1 MNAHIRASRY
11 RNPINRLRNAID
23 AIGIAGVTT
32 TKTLAVAVISTLRPR
47 AELFRQRGR
56 TSMKKLL
63 VLSHRKSLGAA
74 VAASLLSVF
83 VLAAPA
89 YAQQAEAT
97 AVLPESLKW
106 NPTPFPDVTV
116 AVVAGNPTASG
127 IYAIFA
133 KYRAGGRSAPHT
145 HPDQRVVTVLSG
157 TYYSGL
163 GAGFDEAKLRPLH
176 SGSVLIVPANTPHYA
191 LAKDGETVVQ
201 EVGMGPTATNI
212 WPKAAVNQ

>member
-1 MNAHIRASRY
+1 MNAHIQAS
-11 RNPINRLRNAID
+11 
-23 AIGIAGVTT
+23 
-32 TKTLAVAVISTLRPR
+32 
-47 AELFRQRGR
+47 
-56 TSMKKLL
+56 
-63 VLSHRKSLGAA
+63 RKSLGAA

-83 VLAAPA
+83 VLTAPA
-89 YAQQAEAT
+89 CAQQPEAT

-116 AVVAGNPTASG
+116 AIVAGNPMASG
-127 IYAIFA
+127 MYAIFA

-163 GAGFDEAKLRPLH
+163 GAVFDETKLRPLH
-176 SGSVLIVPANTPHYA
+176 SGSVLIVPANTLHYA
-191 LAKDGETVVQ
+191 LAKDEETVVQ

>member
-1 MNAHIRASRY
+1 MNAHIRVS
-11 RNPINRLRNAID
+11 
-23 AIGIAGVTT
+23 
-32 TKTLAVAVISTLRPR
+32 
-47 AELFRQRGR
+47 
-56 TSMKKLL
+56 
-63 VLSHRKSLGAA
+63 RKSLGAA

-89 YAQQAEAT
+89 CAQQAEAT

-116 AVVAGNPTASG
+116 AVVAGNPMASG
-127 IYAIFA
+127 VYAILA

-157 TYYSGL
+157 TYYSGV
-163 GAGFDEAKLRPLH
+163 GAVFDETKLRPLH

-191 LAKDGETVVQ
+191 LAMDGETIVQ
-201 EVGMGPTATNI
+201 EVGTGPTATNI